1 MTKTNKALAISA
13 FAIIG
18 ILIIALNIAIHKI
31 KVLKS
36 QEGTT
41 VTDTLVVTKYDT
53 IKVNKPIYI
62 TQKVIDTL
70 LIPVTDTIRVN
81 DTLYVNVPK
90 EQKYYT
96 KDSIYQVWVSGYRPE
111 LDSLRIYPKTTTQ
124 YVTKTIY
131 KKPQRIGLGVSA
143 GYGIMLNKQVTLSP
157 YIGIG
162 VYYRIW

>member
-1 MTKTNKALAISA
+1 MTKTNKVLAISA

-62 TQKVIDTL
+62 TQKVVDTL
-70 LIPVTDTIRVN
+70 LIPITETIRVN
-81 DTLYVNVPK
+81 DTLYLNVPK
-90 EQKYYT
+90 EQKYYA
-96 KDSIYQVWVSGYRPE
+96 KDSLYQAWVSGYNPT
-111 LDSLRIYPKTTTQ
+111 LDSINIFQK
-124 YVTKTIY
+124 VIEKTIINTIT
-131 KKPQRIGLGVSA
+131 KKPRKVGIGVSA
-143 GYGIMLNKQVTLSP
+143 GYGITFGEQTKLAP
-157 YIGIG
+157 YLGVG